1 MKISDILHEKKDPF
15 VSFEI
20 IPPARGRSAREI
32 YDIIDEL
39 IEFKPPFIDVTSHA
53 ADSYFVEQDNGTF
66 TRHIKRKRP
75 GTIGLCAAIKYRY
88 RVEAVPHL
96 LCQGFTKQETE
107 DALIELNYLGIDN
120 VLAIRGDQLQ
130 YEKAH
135 PPGRD
140 SNEHALDLVNQISN
154 MNRGKYLEDILD
166 ADESDFCIGVG
177 GYPEKHPD
185 APSKNS
191 DIRYL
196 KKKVD
201 AGAQYIV
208 TQMFFDNSEYF
219 RFVDDCKAAGINVPI
234 IPGLKPLTTKRQA
247 SLLPSLFHI
256 DVPEELYDEVDK
268 CKDNEAAY
276 QVGVEWCIAQSQEL
290 IEAGVPV
297 LHYYTMS
304 RSENIHKIAKA
315 ILVVYVL
322 DWIESCYYFK

>member
-1 MKISDILHEKKDPF
+1 MKISDILQERKDPF
-15 VSFEI
+15 LSFEI
-20 IPPARGRSAREI
+20 IPPTRGRSAREI
-32 YDIIDEL
+32 YEIIDEL

-53 ADSYFVEQDNGTF
+53 ADSYFIEQDNGTF

-88 RVEAVPHL
+88 RLEAVPHL

-130 YEKAH
+130 YKKAH
-135 PPGRD
+135 PVGREAND
-140 SNEHALDLVNQISN
+140 HALDLVKQISN

-185 APSKNS
+185 APSMNA
-191 DIRYL
+191 DIRFL

-208 TQMFFDNSEYF
+208 TQMFFDNQDYY
-219 RFVDDCKAAGINVPI
+219 RFVDQCREEGIKIPI
-234 IPGLKPLTTKRQA
+234 IPGIKLVTRKTQLR
-247 SLLPSLFHI
+247 SLPHAFSVNI
-256 DVPEELYDEVDK
+256 PDELVKTLESAETSRERAEIGIKHALEQCEDLL
-268 CKDNEAAY
+268 NN
-276 QVGVEWCIAQSQEL
+276 GVEC
-290 IEAGVPV
+290 
-297 LHYYTMS
+297 LHFYVMQDV
-304 RSENIHKIAKA
+304 RLVKEVARALNI
-315 ILVVYVL
+315 
-322 DWIESCYYFK
+322 

>member
-1 MKISDILHEKKDPF
+1 MKISDILHDKKDPF

-53 ADSYFVEQDNGTF
+53 ADSYFVEQENGSF

-166 ADESDFCIGVG
+166 ADESDFCIGAA

-191 DIRYL
+191 DIRFL

-208 TQMFFDNSEYF
+208 TQMFFDNEDYYS
-219 RFVDDCKAAGINVPI
+219 FVKECREAGINVPI
-234 IPGLKPLTTKRQA
+234 IPGIKLVTRKNQLRT
-247 SLLPSLFHI
+247 LPHAFSVNIPDQLVQ
-256 DVPEELYDEVDK
+256 DLELAETAR
-268 CKDNEAAY
+268 ERAEI
-276 QVGVEWCIAQSQEL
+276 GVKHTIAQCEDL
-290 IEAGVPV
+290 VNNGVGC
-297 LHYYTMS
+297 LHFYVMQDARLVKQVV
-304 RSENIHKIAKA
+304 RSLN
-315 ILVVYVL
+315 L
-322 DWIESCYYFK
+322 

>member
-208 TQMFFDNSEYF
+208 TQMFFDNADFYN
-219 RFVDDCKAAGINVPI
+219 FVDECREANINVPI
-234 IPGLKPLTTKRQA
+234 VPGIKLVTRKNQLRTLPHSFAVNIPDHLVQDLESAETAHERAEIGVKHAVAQCEDLINNGVGCLHFYVMQDARLVKQVVR
-247 SLLPSLFHI
+247 SLDL
-256 DVPEELYDEVDK
+256 
-268 CKDNEAAY
+268 
-276 QVGVEWCIAQSQEL
+276 
-290 IEAGVPV
+290 
-297 LHYYTMS
+297 
-304 RSENIHKIAKA
+304 
-315 ILVVYVL
+315 
-322 DWIESCYYFK
+322 